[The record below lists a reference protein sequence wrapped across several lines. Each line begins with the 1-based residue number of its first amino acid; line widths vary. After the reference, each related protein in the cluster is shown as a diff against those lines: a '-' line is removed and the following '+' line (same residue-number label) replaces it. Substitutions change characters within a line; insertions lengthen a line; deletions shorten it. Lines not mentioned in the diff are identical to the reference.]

1 MGSLSENGSLAG
13 KWLQAVRRWARTPHP
28 AVVPSRSIGLALG
41 GGFARG
47 IAHVGVLRVFEQYQI
62 PIRYVAG
69 VSAGSMVAAAY
80 ASGARPDEIG
90 RIGAAMR
97 FTDVARWSISKMG
110 LVHSERMNLFL
121 HKLLKRFRFEEMKI
135 PLGVVATDL
144 ATGNPVFF
152 RGTGDV
158 LMPIRASCSYP
169 GLFQPLLHEGKLLVD
184 GAMSMEVPSVML
196 RNMGATHVV
205 SVHLPMQQSNGPAA
219 SNMFQVINRCF
230 QIMQA
235 RSEHEWR
242 ANSDM
247 VIVPDVTGMEW
258 DAFGSAAK
266 LIQAG
271 EIAALK
277 AMPMIK
283 AWLAEPQPGVRTKPV
298 AVSPSPSGPS
308 PAIA

>member
-1 MGSLSENGSLAG
+1 MGPITENGSQAR
-13 KWLQAVRRWARTPHP
+13 KWLQALRRWARTPHP
-28 AVVPSRSIGLALG
+28 QVAPSRSIGLALG

-47 IAHVGVLRVFEQYQI
+47 IAHVGVLRVLEQYQI

-80 ASGARPDEIG
+80 ASGATPDEIG
-90 RIGAAMR
+90 KIGAAMR
-97 FTDVARWSISKMG
+97 FTDVARWSISRMG
-110 LVHSERMNLFL
+110 LVGSERMNLFL
-121 HKLLKRFRFEEMKI
+121 HKLLKRFQFEEMTI

-144 ATGNPVFF
+144 ATGQPVFF

-169 GLFQPLLHEGKLLVD
+169 GLFQPLQHEGKLLVD

-196 RNMGATHVV
+196 RSMGATHVV
-205 SVHLPMQQSNGPAA
+205 SVHLPMQQATGPAA

-242 ANSDM
+242 ANSDI

-258 DAFGSAAK
+258 DAFGSASK

-271 EIAALK
+271 EIAALE
-277 AMPMIK
+277 AVPRIK
-283 AWLAEPQPGVRTKPV
+283 AWLADSQLSVTTKPV
-298 AVSPSPSGPS
+298 AASPSPSGSS